1 MPKKS
6 PNKNL
11 ALYNKLQRE
20 FKKLN
25 DKLPE
30 YQRLSV
36 KTRRDI
42 ISKTIFPFLKDK
54 KQVGVKDLRN
64 RIQTQIDLSNQS
76 ITQDDCNP
84 LLIDPS
90 VLVDIEWMDLDAF
103 IRDILPN
110 CIYVQVEANGFGTTK
125 IFNTR
130 NYSYYSSGIKQ
141 ITEKIRQEVNN
152 DSGMGYDYTGY
163 VQVRPNKKDD
173 GKGDSYYVKIV
184 LNENGKSVEDIDI
197 IAYKV
202 PKEKKNKSKQ
212 ILNEIIER
220 KKQLVGTKRKTK
232 KANETTKKNIQKV
245 KSTKDKINKT
255 RSSKQKTILLNDLIK
270 EYNKSMRALN
280 DGYKKGYFSKSQ
292 YSALKK
298 QLDKNFNLAKGGLI

>member
-1 MPKKS
+1 M
-6 PNKNL
+6 
-11 ALYNKLQRE
+11 
-20 FKKLN
+20 
-25 DKLPE
+25 
-30 YQRLSV
+30 
-36 KTRRDI
+36 
-42 ISKTIFPFLKDK
+42 
-54 KQVGVKDLRN
+54 
-64 RIQTQIDLSNQS
+64 
-76 ITQDDCNP
+76 
-84 LLIDPS
+84 
-90 VLVDIEWMDLDAF
+90 VDIEWMDLDAF

-110 CIYVQVEANGFGTTK
+110 CIYVQVEANGFGSTK

-130 NYSYYSSGIKQ
+130 NYSYYSSGIKS
-141 ITEKIRQEVNN
+141 ITEGIRKEVNN
-152 DSGMGYDYTGY
+152 NSGMGYDYTGY

-173 GKGDSYYVKIV
+173 GVGDSYYVKIV
-184 LNENGKSVEDIDI
+184 LNENGISVEDVTIT
-197 IAYKV
+197 AYKV
-202 PKEKKNKSKQ
+202 PKEKKKKANQ

-232 KANETTKKNIQKV
+232 KANETTKKNINKV

-255 RSSKQKTILLNDLIK
+255 KSSKQKTILLNDLIK